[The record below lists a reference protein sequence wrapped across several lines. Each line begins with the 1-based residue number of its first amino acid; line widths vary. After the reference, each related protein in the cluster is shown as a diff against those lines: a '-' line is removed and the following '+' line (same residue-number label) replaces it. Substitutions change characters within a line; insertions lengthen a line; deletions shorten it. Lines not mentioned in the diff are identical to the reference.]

1 MAQSTDRNVIEI
13 VVDRNLCV
21 GCGTCAGVCPA
32 KCLRIE
38 FNRFGEYA
46 PTEIKGCAHCGVC
59 LRVCPFVDEN
69 RNEDEIGREVF
80 GGIPGIGHSPEC
92 GYHLG
97 GFAGCSEV
105 GDHRARGA
113 SGGLATWM
121 LETLLTRGIVDKVIA
136 VRPNSDP
143 DKLFE
148 YAVIGGVEELRGC
161 AGSAYYPV
169 EMSGVLEHVI
179 ENEGRYAVIGLPC
192 FIKALRLASAAN
204 PKLRERL
211 VFHAG
216 LVCEMLHSRF
226 FAEYMVTVAGGD
238 PKSVRSVS
246 FRAKDPNLSARDAV
260 FTYRT
265 DPGSVEPDGS
275 TLLGRVCGQVGGGAK
290 WLFRLNSCNYC
301 DDIFAEGAD
310 AVFMDAWL
318 PEYEADPRGTSLA
331 LARSP
336 LAADLIRS
344 GMKNKELAVGEISIE
359 KLISSQRP
367 VLRMKRED
375 LALRLYL
382 ARNGGGEIPKK
393 RVEPAADPASGEVRA
408 QRRMMSFQREGR
420 QAWAKTRGK
429 GIDAFYREMP
439 SFRAGLRHEKFLAVK
454 GRVLGGVMKRASRGL
469 ALLRGSKRRAV

>member
-1 MAQSTDRNVIEI
+1 MAQGTDRNVIEI

-38 FNRFGEYA
+38 FNRFGGYV
-46 PTEIKGCAHCGVC
+46 PTEIEGCTHCGVC
-59 LRVCPFVDEN
+59 LRVCPFVDDN
-69 RNEDEIGREVF
+69 KNEDEIGREVF
-80 GGIPGIGHSPEC
+80 GGVSGIGHSSEC

-97 GFAGCSEV
+97 GFAGCSAV
-105 GDHRARGA
+105 DDHRARGA

-136 VRPNSDP
+136 VRPNPDP
-143 DKLFE
+143 GKLFE
-148 YAVIGGVEELRGC
+148 YAVTGGVEELRGC

-169 EMSGVLEHVI
+169 EMSGVLRHVI

-192 FIKALRLASAAN
+192 FIRALRLAAAAN
-204 PKLRERL
+204 SKLRERL

-216 LVCEMLHSRF
+216 LVCEMLHSRSF
-226 FAEYMVTVAGGD
+226 VEYMISVAGGD
-238 PKSVRSVS
+238 PKSVRAVS

-260 FTYRT
+260 FTYRAN
-265 DPGSVEPDGS
+265 PESAEPDGS
-275 TLLGRVCGQVGGGAK
+275 MLLGRVCGQVGGGAK

-301 DDIFAEGAD
+301 DDIFAECAD

-318 PEYEADPRGTSLA
+318 PEYESDPRGTSLV

-336 LAADLIRS
+336 LAAELIRS
-344 GMKNKELAVGEISIE
+344 GVQNKESAVGEIPIE

-367 VLRMKRED
+367 VLGMKRED

-382 ARNGGGEIPKK
+382 ARTDGLEIPRK
-393 RVEPAADPASGEVRA
+393 RVEPSANPASGEA
-408 QRRMMSFQREGR
+408 ANQRRMMGFQREGR
-420 QAWAKTRGK
+420 EAWAKTRGQ
-429 GIDAFYREMP
+429 GIDAFYREAP
-439 SFRAGLRHEKFLAVK
+439 SFRAGLRREKSLALR
-454 GRVLGGVMKRASRGL
+454 GRIVGGIVKRASRL
-469 ALLRGSKRRAV
+469 IKGSKRRVD